1 VEHAGGK
8 SLASNIYPMSKPK
21 HIVAISGYAR
31 AGKDT
36 LADNL
41 LIELSRR
48 QVPTI
53 KYKFATALKRAA
65 NRALWEVGVGF
76 DAETEDAAGKEKIR
90 PLLVCLAQFC
100 RAYDKDIFAN
110 ATVKRIDAA
119 FTGGLSVAVISDL
132 RYQNE
137 FECLHEY
144 VKVTESKLTH
154 IDIHRRGVFA
164 AHQEELDSIEGLLGA
179 TYQYPFFH
187 GVEFSDRD
195 VAGIAMYAASVAD
208 DISNGR
214 EVRRV

>member
-1 VEHAGGK
+1 MNQQK
-8 SLASNIYPMSKPK
+8 R
-21 HIVAISGYAR
+21 IVAISGYAR

-48 QVPTI
+48 QVPTV

-65 NRALWEVGVGF
+65 NRALWEVGVRF
-76 DAETEDAAGKEKIR
+76 DAETEDNDAKDKVR
-90 PLLVCLAQFC
+90 PLLVALAQFC
-100 RAYDKDIFAN
+100 RSNDRDIFAN
-110 ATVKRIDAA
+110 ATLKRIDDG
-119 FTGGLSVAVISDL
+119 FRNGLEVAVISDM
-132 RYQNE
+132 RYLNE

-144 VKVTESKLTH
+144 AKVAECRLIH

-164 AHQEELDSIEGLLGA
+164 AHQEELDSMEGLLGA

-208 DISNGR
+208 DIAHGR

>member
-1 VEHAGGK
+1 
-8 SLASNIYPMSKPK
+8 MSIRR
-21 HIVAISGYAR
+21 HIVAVSGYAR

-48 QVPTI
+48 HVPTI
-53 KYKFATALKRAA
+53 KFKFATALKRAA
-65 NRALWEVGVGF
+65 NRALWEVGVRF
-76 DAETEDAAGKEKIR
+76 DAETEDAAGKEKVR
-90 PLLVCLAQFC
+90 PLLVAIAQFC
-100 RAYDKDIFAN
+100 RAEDRDIFAN

-119 FTGGLSVAVISDL
+119 FNGGLSVAVISDL
-132 RYQNE
+132 RYHNE

-144 VKVTESKLTH
+144 CKVTECRLTH

-164 AHQEELDSIEGLLGA
+164 AHQEELESIEGLLSA
-179 TYQYPFFH
+179 TYQHPFFH
-187 GVEFSDRD
+187 GVEFSNRD

-208 DISNGR
+208 DIAHGK